1 MSEKHTLQ
9 NIVDTIIA
17 LAFSSQ
23 NNETL
28 AKWVS
33 LHDIGV
39 ALAFA
44 HRDQMITGF
53 TPLGEQ
59 VLRDAISNLAS
70 ALETT
75 EDHLV
80 QMAISDDDLDDFGT
94 MGSQDGR
101 WEDPNLF
108 DIALKSVPAKS
119 AYAARTSDS
128 GILKRLMGDDS
139 VVSAVASNPS
149 LAYET
154 GLLGQFIE
162 VAVSHHFARYS
173 LVENSHLPPEIFE
186 SLAASTDANVRA
198 VVARR
203 AQLSEEAL
211 KRLVKDENSKVRE
224 AVAENPNLT
233 GEMVAVLAKDEVPEV
248 RRGAGTHPRASG
260 DVLEAL
266 ATDDDKTARSGAARN
281 PSLFPELIVALL
293 NDEDSSVRLWAARNP
308 SLTGAE
314 LTALAA
320 GDDVSLREAV
330 GANPGTPLEVLET
343 LAGDT
348 NWRVRQSV
356 AGNAR
361 ASATLLTKLSEDS
374 NFLVRQNMASNPNL
388 PPDIIERLARDRSWE
403 TRELIAANPSCP
415 PVVLATLARDVYPD
429 VRIGVLSNLN
439 TSIDTFKEVLDR
451 LAQEAQAEDESLE
464 NDGNGDPRPR
474 EELGTWESVALWPKL
489 TTDDRQAILPSD
501 VDSLELMWREYFE
514 CWSTDGSFEDSDPFE
529 PLELGTELNV
539 PGAAELLER
548 VQGFDISGDVED
560 SRERFEQIAD
570 EFVEWV
576 TRYLPIVPAEFEV
589 SGSFWLENTEEN
601 RQKLRSMDPHHIW
614 SVIWGDVLYLM
625 ESFEDSSND
634 EKVVLFCVTDQP
646 HIADGTLVCDLTVR
660 ISCMLCDGEGY
671 SSDGDACPACE
682 EGGQAVVHVEH
693 FAAQRLVGLIPRS
706 IRALT
711 GWLS

>member
-1 MSEKHTLQ
+1 MSEKQPIQ
-9 NIVDTIIA
+9 NIIDTVIA

-44 HRDQMITGF
+44 HRDQMITGL
-53 TPLGEQ
+53 TPFGEQ

-70 ALETT
+70 VLETT

-80 QMAISDDDLDDFGT
+80 QMAISDDDPDDFGT
-94 MGSQDGR
+94 MGSQDAR

-149 LAYET
+149 LAHET

-173 LVENSHLPPEIFE
+173 LVGNSHLPAEIFE

-203 AQLSEEAL
+203 AQLSEEVL
-211 KRLVKDENSKVRE
+211 KRLVMDENSKVRE

-233 GEMVAVLAKDEVPEV
+233 AEMVAVLAKDEVPEV

-260 DVLEAL
+260 DVLETL
-266 ATDDDKTARSGAARN
+266 ATDVDKTARSGAARN
-281 PSLFPELIVALL
+281 PSLFPELIAALL

-308 SLTGAE
+308 SLPGAE

-330 GANPGTPLEVLET
+330 GANPSTPLEVLET

-388 PPDIIERLARDRSWE
+388 PPDIIERLARDRSSE

-429 VRIGVLSNLN
+429 VQVGVLSNLN

-464 NDGNGDPRPR
+464 NDGNGDPRPP
-474 EELGTWESVALWPKL
+474 EKLGTWESVALWPKL

-501 VDSLELMWREYFE
+501 VDSL
-514 CWSTDGSFEDSDPFE
+514 D
-529 PLELGTELNV
+529 V
-539 PGAAELLER
+539 ER
-548 VQGFDISGDVED
+548 V
-560 SRERFEQIAD
+560 
-570 EFVEWV
+570 
-576 TRYLPIVPAEFEV
+576 L
-589 SGSFWLENTEEN
+589 
-601 RQKLRSMDPHHIW
+601 
-614 SVIWGDVLYLM
+614 
-625 ESFEDSSND
+625 
-634 EKVVLFCVTDQP
+634 
-646 HIADGTLVCDLTVR
+646 
-660 ISCMLCDGEGY
+660 
-671 SSDGDACPACE
+671 
-682 EGGQAVVHVEH
+682 
-693 FAAQRLVGLIPRS
+693 
-706 IRALT
+706 
-711 GWLS
+711 